1 MNRFGLLGVALG
13 AMLALALLLSRA
25 LVDAPIDL
33 PVTRVPE
40 PTLAPAAPVSSRAP
54 PPAVAQLPPPSVV
67 AAVASPPS
75 APAPAP
81 ASPSPAPPAVDSE
94 LAPDAENPFAT
105 EASPEI
111 DYAFELVYGPASTVD
126 TARAAAEVFERC
138 LKQAPDNHRCIRGL
152 VAAQQ
157 RQQPDWVPPSKL
169 RVPLAPLDPPSRAS
183 RLRSR
188 LPATARE
195 AQHLQ

>member
-33 PVTRVPE
+33 PVTRAFE
-40 PTLAPAAPVSSRAP
+40 PALAPAAPVSSRAP
-54 PPAVAQLPPPSVV
+54 PPAVAQLPSPSVV
-67 AAVASPPS
+67 AVVASPL
-75 APAPAP
+75 PAP
-81 ASPSPAPPAVDSE
+81 ASPSPAPPALDPE
-94 LAPDAENPFAT
+94 PAPDAENPFIN

-126 TARAAAEVFERC
+126 TARVAAEVFERC

-157 RQQPDWVPPSKL
+157 RQQPDWVPPSQL

-195 AQHLQ
+195 AQHLK